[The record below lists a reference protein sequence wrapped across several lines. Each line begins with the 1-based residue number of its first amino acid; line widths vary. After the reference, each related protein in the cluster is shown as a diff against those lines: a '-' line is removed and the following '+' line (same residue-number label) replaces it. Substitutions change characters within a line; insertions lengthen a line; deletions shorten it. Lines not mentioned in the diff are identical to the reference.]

1 VGVLQP
7 TLKQLQ
13 VRGLAA
19 NVVAIAQKT
28 AKEERV

>member
-1 VGVLQP
+1 MVVSLP
-7 TLKQLQ
+7 ILKQLQ
-13 VRGLAA
+13 AKGLAA